1 MKKNLGYY
9 FGIMYSINTL
19 FVFVF
24 SLLNGQLE
32 NINFIKFLPS
42 SIFYVLP
49 YTVID
54 FLLVGVAVS
63 YLLKNMRI
71 PFVIIPL
78 IFLTI
83 LDVVVFIQFFNN
95 SKMSM
100 ILIRV
105 LLLLTSYLMYF
116 WITKPTKVY

>member
-1 MKKNLGYY
+1 
-9 FGIMYSINTL
+9 MYSINTL